1 MGPPTESREKHET
14 GHMLCFSPRPH
25 GMDEREEDKRTEGFC
40 TDTFERF
47 SSFFVNGI
55 DWLLE
60 APQEQVLFS
69 VGFPI
74 RDLKFYVIVC

>member
-47 SSFFVNGI
+47 SSFLWMALI
-55 DWLLE
+55 DCWKH
-60 APQEQVLFS
+60 
-69 VGFPI
+69 
-74 RDLKFYVIVC
+74 LKNKYFLVWGSPSEILNSML